1 VKAFTVWLSGVVGRL
16 SDRTLRTERALS
28 QSRFEDVVKRYYQPL
43 YQFALSLTHT
53 APDAADMTQ
62 QAFYLWATKGHQ
74 LRDVSKVK
82 TWLFTTL
89 HREFLRVRRQE
100 QRFPHYELEDVYLEL
115 PSVEPL
121 MVDNL
126 DATRVLQALARL
138 PAPYKAPVTLFYLG
152 EHSYKEIAHILEVPV
167 GTVQSRIARGKSQLQ
182 RMLTT
187 LDPPVVESS
196 QERR

>member
-1 VKAFTVWLSGVVGRL
+1 MG
-16 SDRTLRTERALS
+16 
-28 QSRFEDVVKRYYQPL
+28 QSRFEDVAKRYYQPL

-53 APDAADMTQ
+53 ASEAADMTQ

-74 LRDVSKVK
+74 LRDDSRVK

-100 QRFPHYELEDVYLEL
+100 RRFPHYELEDGCIEL

-121 MVDNL
+121 MADTL

-138 PAPYKAPVTLFYLG
+138 PAAYEVPITLFYL
-152 EHSYKEIAHILEVPV
+152 EQHSYKEIADILGIPV
-167 GTVQSRIARGKSQLQ
+167 GTVQSRIARGKNHLQ
-182 RMLTT
+182 RMLRP
-187 LDPPVVESS
+187 LAPPLAESS
-196 QERR
+196 RERR

>member
-1 VKAFTVWLSGVVGRL
+1 M
-16 SDRTLRTERALS
+16 
-28 QSRFEDVVKRYYQPL
+28 VKRYYHPL
-43 YQFALSLTHT
+43 YQFALSLTHV
-53 APDAADMTQ
+53 ASEAADMTQ

-74 LRDVSKVK
+74 LREDSKVK

-100 QRFPHYELEDVYLEL
+100 RRFPHYELEDACIEL

-121 MVDNL
+121 MADTL
-126 DATRVLQALARL
+126 DVRRVLQALERL
-138 PAPYKAPVTLFYLG
+138 PAAYEVPVTLFYLG
-152 EHSYKEIAHILEVPV
+152 QHSYKEIADILGIPV

-187 LDPPVVESS
+187 LAPPVAESS
-196 QERR
+196 RQRR

>member
-1 VKAFTVWLSGVVGRL
+1 MLRAEGALGR
-16 SDRTLRTERALS
+16 
-28 QSRFEDVVKRYYQPL
+28 SRFDDVVQRYYQPL

-53 APDAADMTQ
+53 ASDAADMTQ

-74 LRDVSKVK
+74 LRDVSKAK

-100 QRFPHYELEDVYLEL
+100 RRFPHYELEDVYLEL

-121 MVDNL
+121 MADNL
-126 DATRVLQALARL
+126 DATLVLQALARL
-138 PAPYKAPVTLFYLG
+138 PAAYQAPVTLFYLG
-152 EHSYKEIAHILEVPV
+152 EHSYKEIADILEVPV
-167 GTVQSRIARGKSQLQ
+167 GTVQSRIARGKRQLQ

-187 LDPPVVESS
+187 LAPPVAKDD
-196 QERR
+196 RLGR